1 MEAAGRNDAFDSYPR
16 RDQKVKFSDY
26 LRERFRHLGPHHV
39 KPDQAQRLDHTEN
52 ARQSL
57 LLESGRLLCR
67 FSCRLS
73 SLLIAGTMF
82 AAQAHAQATAP
93 WPERPIRIVVPFVA
107 GGAADSAAR
116 LLAPRLQERLGQ
128 PVVIENRAGG
138 GAILGTDFVATAPA
152 DGYTLLMGSASNAIG
167 SALFRKLPYVFEK
180 DLIAI
185 SQVADVPGVLV
196 VPAALPVRTVTELI
210 AYTEKH
216 GAQMSF
222 GSPGYGT
229 SVHLAGELFMQMT
242 RTKMIHVPYKGAQP
256 ALVDLTAGRIQMMFP
271 ALAAVQPHVQAG
283 RLKVLAV
290 TSRERSALAPT
301 LPTLAEAGIPGYAVG
316 GWIGLFAPAK
326 TPAPLVERLARTIG
340 EVLQLADVRESLTK
354 AGVEPK
360 PTGAKEFA
368 TLVASETRRWEQLVN
383 QAGLEKQ

>member
-1 MEAAGRNDAFDSYPR
+1 MAGAMS
-16 RDQKVKFSDY
+16 VA
-26 LRERFRHLGPHHV
+26 
-39 KPDQAQRLDHTEN
+39 QAQ
-52 ARQSL
+52 
-57 LLESGRLLCR
+57 
-67 FSCRLS
+67 
-73 SLLIAGTMF
+73 M
-82 AAQAHAQATAP
+82 QASTA
-93 WPERPIRIVVPFVA
+93 WPERPIRIVVPFVP
-107 GGAADSAAR
+107 GGAADSVAR
-116 LLAPRLQERLGQ
+116 LLAPKLQERLGQ

-138 GAILGTDFVATAPA
+138 GAILGTDLVATAPA

-180 DLIAI
+180 DFSAI

-196 VPAALPVRTVTELI
+196 VAATLPVRTVAELI
-210 AYTEKH
+210 TYTEKN

-242 RTKMIHVPYKGAQP
+242 RTRMVHVPYKGAQP

-271 ALAAVQPHVQAG
+271 ALAAVQAHVQGG
-283 RLKVLAV
+283 RLKALAV
-290 TSRERSALAPT
+290 TSKERSALAPT
-301 LPTLAEAGIPGYAVG
+301 LPTLAEAGVPGYAVG

-326 TPAPLVERLARTIG
+326 TPAPVLERLARALV
-340 EVLQLADVRESLTK
+340 EALQSAEVRESLTK

-360 PTGAKEFA
+360 PSGAREFA
-368 TLVASETRRWEQLVN
+368 ALVVSETRRWEQLVN